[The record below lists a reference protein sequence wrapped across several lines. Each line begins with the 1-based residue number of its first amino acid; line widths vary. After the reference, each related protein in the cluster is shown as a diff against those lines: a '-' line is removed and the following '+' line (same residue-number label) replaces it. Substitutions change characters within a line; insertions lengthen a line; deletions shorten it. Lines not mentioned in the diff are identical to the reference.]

1 MNHFTRNLPSNQTI
15 GSNPTPASL
24 RISSQN
30 NKAKWNRTTSLLFSS
45 LNSSIA
51 LEHSLILGLGK
62 CEYKETQMS
71 DMWYSI

>member
-1 MNHFTRNLPSNQTI
+1 MNHFTRNLPSNPTM

-24 RISSQN
+24 RILSQN
-30 NKAKWNRTTSLLFSS
+30 NKAKWKRTTSLLFSS
-45 LNSSIA
+45 LNSSNA

-62 CEYKETQMS
+62 REYKETQMS